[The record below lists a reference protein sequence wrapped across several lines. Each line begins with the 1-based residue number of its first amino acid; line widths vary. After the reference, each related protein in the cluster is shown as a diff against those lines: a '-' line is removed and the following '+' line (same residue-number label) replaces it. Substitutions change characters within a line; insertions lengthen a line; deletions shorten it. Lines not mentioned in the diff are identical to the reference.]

1 MLCVLFSPPDWSGR
15 VFEPPGPVDRDGYAH
30 AVDPGL
36 LLRGQ
41 LTLGDVLGASGIIDL
56 ADVLAIRHTNR
67 TDGIPEVSHAS
78 PAAVIA
84 YTRDQDSRSTV
95 FPEGYGGVKLWLV
108 FMADGTQD
116 GTHRARFYGA
126 YDNHGEALSE
136 RTESSRRFRLTP
148 SPTLQALQN
157 RLVVGWTGPRTF
169 HRRGALAGKFRVL
182 EIADPEVIPFPG
194 FDSML
199 LTYNKLQQVVEDPRY
214 SRWHS
219 ALGAVKGI
227 YLITDTSN
235 GRQYVGKAD
244 GSGGIFARWSAYA
257 TDGHGSNRELVALPK
272 DQCEHFVFSIL
283 RVFEPRALQPQ
294 VDAAEKHYKLALRS
308 REFGYNV
315 N

>member
-1 MLCVLFSPPDWSGR
+1 MLSG
-15 VFEPPGPVDRDGYAH
+15 E
-30 AVDPGL
+30 L
-36 LLRGQ
+36 I
-41 LTLGDVLGASGIIDL
+41 LGDILASSGIHDL
-56 ADVLAIRHTNR
+56 TDVLAIRHTDR
-67 TDGIPEVSHAS
+67 TDGIPDVRHAS
-78 PAAVIA
+78 PDAVIA
-84 YTRDQDSRSTV
+84 YTRDQVARV
-95 FPEGYGGVKLWLV
+95 FPKNPAKVWLV
-108 FMADGTQD
+108 FMEDGSY
-116 GTHRARFYGA
+116 GGAHRSRFYGA
-126 YDNHGEALSE
+126 YDNRGEDLGE
-136 RTESSRRFRLTP
+136 RTETNRRFNISP
-148 SPTLQALQN
+148 SPTLAALQH
-157 RLVVGWTGPRTF
+157 RLVIGWTSPRTF
-169 HRRGALAGKFRVL
+169 HRGGAKAAKFRVL

-199 LTYNKLQQVVEDPRY
+199 LTYKKLQRVVEDPHY

-257 TDGHGSNRELVALPK
+257 TDGHGSNRELAALPE

-308 REFGYNV
+308 REFGYNR